1 MQNVLIDRI
10 MSRIPGRDGHAG
22 RLNDTVFGQK
32 AYSVYGDGKTP
43 LNSAFYH
50 RYYKVKGSRVIRR
63 GDLWGRWGGGGGVVV
78 LKKLGAYS

>member
-10 MSRIPGRDGHAG
+10 MSRVPGRDGPAG

-50 RYYKVKGSRVIRR
+50 RYYKVKGQELLEEGIHGEV
-63 GDLWGRWGGGGGVVV
+63 GGGGVVV
-78 LKKLGAYS
+78 MESFVN